1 MKRRKALQQIGWG
14 LSGGVLL
21 PPLLSACAS
30 KDPGPQIAYSGTVA
44 IIGAGAAGLYVA
56 DILHSKGIA
65 VKIFEARDQI
75 GGRIRSLRNQPYK
88 LPDPPIPPPDFLY
101 PDIPL
106 LSSDFPLELGAQ
118 TIIGSDSIF
127 GKIFRDFN
135 LPTTE
140 FLPATT
146 NFVLDNMA
154 KSATDWGGDS
164 DFVAA
169 SNFRAN
175 LKNNVGSAQTVLQ
188 AASGIGARAQGML
201 NGEIGNFYGGD
212 NNVAGIGELAE
223 EETLRTTGGEIIA
236 LKANPMQ
243 DALISRFS
251 AIQSLAQL
259 NMPITMVNYG
269 GDKVTLTAKDGSTF
283 EADKVIVTVP
293 VSMLKSGGIN
303 FSPGLPGSFTSSLA
317 KLGMGASLRV
327 ILEFK
332 KNFWGDSVGFIYGSS
347 NVPEYFS
354 MGLGRSQ
361 FNATLSVTVNG
372 ERGKAYS
379 DMGDGAVNAI
389 LADIDLLYAGQGTQ
403 FIRKDIAPPNDSI
416 HIIHDWTK
424 TAYIMGGYSYPLA
437 GANNADRKAIGLPV
451 NGKLFF
457 AGEATDISGQAGM
470 VNGALA
476 SAERA
481 AQNVID
487 SILNP

>member
-1 MKRRKALQQIGWG
+1 MQQIGWG
-14 LSGGVLL
+14 LSGGILL

-44 IIGAGAAGLYVA
+44 VVGAGAAGLYVA
-56 DILHSKGIA
+56 DILHSKGIK

-88 LPDPPIPPPDFLY
+88 QPEPPIPQLDIIY
-101 PDIPL
+101 PDIPF

-127 GKIFRDFN
+127 GKIFQN
-135 LPTTE
+135 YALPTTE

-146 NFVLDNMA
+146 QFVLDNKA
-154 KSATDWGGDS
+154 KNATGWGS
-164 DFVAA
+164 DPDFLAA

-175 LKNNVGSAQTVLQ
+175 LKNNVGSSQTVLQ
-188 AASGIGARAQGML
+188 AASGIGSRAQGML

-223 EETLRTTGGEIIA
+223 EETLRKTDGKIIA

-243 DALISRFS
+243 DAIISRFS
-251 AIQSLAQL
+251 AVQDFVQL
-259 NMPITMVNYG
+259 NTPITSVNYSG
-269 GDKVTLTAKDGSTF
+269 EVITLTAKDGSTY
-283 EADKVIVTVP
+283 EANKVVVTVP
-293 VSMLKSGGIN
+293 VSMLKSGGIT

-317 KLGMGASLRV
+317 RIGMGASLRV
-327 ILEFK
+327 VLEFK

-347 NVPEYFS
+347 DVPEYFS

-361 FNATLSVTVNG
+361 FNATLSVTING
-372 ERGKAYS
+372 ARGDAYS
-379 DMGDGAVNAI
+379 AMGDGAVNAI

-403 FIRKDIAPPNDSI
+403 FIRKDIASNKNI
-416 HIIHDWTK
+416 YILHDWTK
-424 TAYIMGGYSYPLA
+424 TEYIKGGYSYPLA
-437 GANNADRKAIGLPV
+437 GANNADRNAIGLPV

-457 AGEATDISGQAGM
+457 AGEATDVSGQAGM

-487 SILNP
+487 SILKP